1 MYISKRLQQ
10 FYTLDKIRIYKI
22 LEMFQYSILFY
33 ILTLGFSILINRFYY
48 NREFKYNI
56 NYHNLMKILLQIYI
70 QLFIIIIVFFYIR
83 KMGLLIPSLLSLY
96 DNNFKPHTTLD
107 YSIHIV
113 IVVLIIELLPNLKK
127 NIEHIGE
134 ELYEKNIN
142 E

>member
-1 MYISKRLQQ
+1 MYFSERLQQ

-22 LEMFQYSILFY
+22 LEMFQYSIIFY
-33 ILTLGFSILINRFYY
+33 IITVGCSILINRFYY
-48 NREFKYNI
+48 NREFKQKI
-56 NYHNLMKILLQIYI
+56 NYHKLIKHLLQIYI
-70 QLFIIIIVFFYIR
+70 ELFLIIVVFFYIR
-83 KMGLLIPSLLSLY
+83 KIGLLIPSLLSLY
-96 DNNFKPHTTLD
+96 DSSFEHHTTLD
-107 YSIHIV
+107 YSIHIF

>member
-1 MYISKRLQQ
+1 MYFSERLQQ

-22 LEMFQYSILFY
+22 LEMFQYSSIFY
-33 ILTLGFSILINRFYY
+33 LITVGCSILINRLYY
-48 NREFKYNI
+48 NRVFNKI
-56 NYHNLMKILLQIYI
+56 NYHKLMKHLLQIYI
-70 QLFIIIIVFFYIR
+70 ELFLIIVVFFYIR
-83 KMGLLIPSLLSLY
+83 KLGLLIPSLLSLY
-96 DNNFKPHTTLD
+96 DSSFNPHTTLD
-107 YSIHIV
+107 YSIHIF